1 MPLGLGSGMSDDH
14 NIRRPYLTL
23 PGATGMPDVRE
34 ILAHMPVEQKH
45 RFESSGEFIRRL
57 VLRITKWREDLPED
71 QEPAIMALMSNG
83 DAVEVHSLG
92 EDGHS
97 SVVVEGSLEGSPCMF
112 ISHQSS
118 FQVLCYTRKIVEN
131 SARRKIGFHVGGEE
145 IEA

>member
-1 MPLGLGSGMSDDH
+1 MAEDKYL
-14 NIRRPYLTL
+14 RRPYLTL

-34 ILAHMPVEQKH
+34 IIARMPEEQKH

-57 VLRITKWREDLPED
+57 AHRITKWREELPKDE
-71 QEPAIMALMSNG
+71 EPAIIALLSNG
-83 DAVEVHSLG
+83 DAVEVHTLG

-97 SVVVEGSLEGSPCMF
+97 SVVVEGLVNGMPCMF

-118 FQVLCYTRKIVEN
+118 FQVVCYTRKIEEETP
-131 SARRKIGFHVGGEE
+131 RRKIGFHVGGEE

>member
-1 MPLGLGSGMSDDH
+1 MSDDSYL
-14 NIRRPYLTL
+14 RRPYLSL

-34 ILAHMPVEQKH
+34 ILAHMPDEQKH

-57 VLRITKWREDLPED
+57 AFRISKWREGLSEGE
-71 QEPAIMALMSNG
+71 EPAIFALMSTG
-83 DAVEVHSLG
+83 DAVEVHTLG

-97 SVVVEGSLEGSPCMF
+97 SVVVEGSLNGSPCMF

-118 FQVLCYTRKIVEN
+118 FQVVCYTRKIEEEKP
-131 SARRKIGFHVGGEE
+131 RPKIGFYVGGEE

>member
-1 MPLGLGSGMSDDH
+1 MSD
-14 NIRRPYLTL
+14 NNNLRRPYLTL
-23 PGATGMPDVRE
+23 PGATGMPDVHE
-34 ILAHMPVEQKH
+34 ILSQMPDEQKH

-57 VLRITKWREDLPED
+57 AIRVTKWREGLPDDE
-71 QEPAIMALMSNG
+71 EPAIFALMSNG

-97 SVVVEGSLEGSPCMF
+97 SVVVEGDLDGAPCMF

-118 FQVLCYTRKIVEN
+118 FQVICYTRKIVDETP
-131 SARRKIGFHVGGEE
+131 RRKIGFHVGGEE

>member
-1 MPLGLGSGMSDDH
+1 MSDDAYL
-14 NIRRPYLTL
+14 RRPYLTL
-23 PGATGMPDVRE
+23 PGATGMPNVQE
-34 ILAHMPVEQKH
+34 ILASMPDEQKH

-57 VLRITKWREDLPED
+57 AVRVSKWREGLPED
-71 QEPAIMALMSNG
+71 EEPAIFALMCNG

-97 SVVVEGSLEGSPCMF
+97 SVVVEGNLNGSSCMF

-118 FQVLCYTRKIVEN
+118 FQVVCYTRKIQEEKP
-131 SARRKIGFHVGGEE
+131 RRKIGFHVGGEE